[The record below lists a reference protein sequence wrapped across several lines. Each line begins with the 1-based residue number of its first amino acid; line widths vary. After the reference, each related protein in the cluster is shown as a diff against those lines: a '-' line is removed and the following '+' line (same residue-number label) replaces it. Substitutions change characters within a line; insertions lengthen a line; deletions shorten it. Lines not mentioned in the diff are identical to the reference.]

1 MARELPRPTDAE
13 LAILRVLWEQGPAT
27 VRQVHETLAESRE
40 TGYTTT
46 LKLMQIMAEKGLVTR
61 DESSRTH
68 VYAARLT
75 RDETQRQ
82 LVTDLV
88 DRAFGGS
95 AAALVLQALSAHPAS
110 AEELAEIQKLIA
122 DYKEGSHQ

>member
-1 MARELPRPTDAE
+1 MPLLLPRPTDAE
-13 LAILRVLWEQGPAT
+13 LAILRVLWDRGPAT
-27 VRQVHETLAESRE
+27 VRQVHEALAETRE

-46 LKLMQIMAEKGLVTR
+46 LKLMQIMADKGLVTR

-75 RDETQRQ
+75 QGETQRQ
-82 LVTDLV
+82 LVSDLL

-95 AAALVLQALSAHPAS
+95 AAALVLQALRAGETSADDLRQIQ
-110 AEELAEIQKLIA
+110 ELIDTHRGEP
-122 DYKEGSHQ
+122 